1 MRVLLDECVPRKVQR
16 YIVDHECLTVP
27 RAGFAGKK
35 NGELLGLAEDAGFDV
50 LLTVDKALPNQQSL
64 TNRTICL
71 LIIQA
76 RSNKLADLLPYLPA
90 CLEALHSIGPGQVVR
105 IGA

>member
-35 NGELLGLAEDAGFDV
+35 NGELLGFAEDAGFDV
-50 LLTVDKALPNQQSL
+50 LLTVDKALPHQQSL
-64 TNRTICL
+64 KNRTICL
-71 LIIQA
+71 LIIEA
-76 RSNKLADLLPYLPA
+76 RSNKLADLLPHIA
-90 CLEALHSIGPGQVVR
+90 TCLEALKSIRPGQVMR